1 MPRKSRKKGGNP
13 LRLTLCQDFLRSGRS
28 PYSAATEFCC
38 NKNSYCKKKNKKTSK
53 VRMRSASQREGQ
65 MKKMEKYSRDR
76 KMKPGEKLGD
86 YGSHCVNAAGRR
98 WGHTKPRWNNREGD
112 PEEGI
117 ADQSL
122 RNWHP
127 SAESLTQPPPDFHPG
142 IKIERNPL
150 VCRRDGWTGAEGGY
164 TGEWCLLD
172 PVGGLGSLTKTNLD
186 SSTKQLCRTRW
197 AKNWIWDNELTLAA
211 AKKAGYFFDRH
222 EKAQAIEDARKKR
235 IMTEGVKLR
244 AELRAEEKRRKAA
257 EKAAIAAEVQRRAA
271 NFAEENTFVDAKEND
286 DDDDD
291 DDFVDA
297 QSAGRRRGG
306 RRRTRRRRK
315 NRRKRGGR
323 RKSRRGRR
331 RKMRQ
336 RSRKKRGGTTCPPPR
351 IDEQAHF
358 VKKDCPVRG
367 YQACCAPWD
376 KCKIVAGG
384 KGARATCV
392 PTNVIDLT

>member
-1 MPRKSRKKGGNP
+1 M
-13 LRLTLCQDFLRSGRS
+13 
-28 PYSAATEFCC
+28 
-38 NKNSYCKKKNKKTSK
+38 
-53 VRMRSASQREGQ
+53 
-65 MKKMEKYSRDR
+65 
-76 KMKPGEKLGD
+76 
-86 YGSHCVNAAGRR
+86 AG
-98 WGHTKPRWNNREGD
+98 P
-112 PEEGI
+112 
-117 ADQSL
+117 
-122 RNWHP
+122 
-127 SAESLTQPPPDFHPG
+127 
-142 IKIERNPL
+142 
-150 VCRRDGWTGAEGGY
+150 
-164 TGEWCLLD
+164 
-172 PVGGLGSLTKTNLD
+172 
-186 SSTKQLCRTRW
+186 
-197 AKNWIWDNELTLAA
+197 NWIWDNELTLAA

-367 YQACCAPWD
+367 YQACCETEAKEGKE
-376 KCKIVAGG
+376 KCQIVAGG
-384 KGARATCV
+384 KDEEGARAICV